1 MTIKTTAK
9 IIIATAI
16 VAVLLALFFI
26 KNMAQ
31 DAVESVPAPFGLEWG
46 MTCKEIL
53 ALSGTRPFGVGC
65 TLSELSQGLQGYIY
79 TPGFD
84 STGGLI
90 SVYAIKQHAEYPYVE
105 AEMIKRS
112 LITKYGP
119 GSGSESEKSTKWV
132 WDFADGSSILF
143 LVGKREEGAVSGFIY
158 KTSPAHALTTL
169 EEKL

>member
-1 MTIKTTAK
+1 MTIKTSAK
-9 IIIATAI
+9 IIIATVI

-53 ALSGTRPFGVGC
+53 ALSGTRTLLGC
-65 TLSELSQGLQGYIY
+65 SLISELPQGLQGYDY
-79 TPGFD
+79 GFTFD

-90 SVYAIKQHAEYPYVE
+90 SVHAIKQHAEYPYVE

-119 GSGSESEKSTKWV
+119 GSGSDSGKSTKWD

-143 LVGKREEGAVSGFIY
+143 LVGGEEEKFVSGLIY
-158 KTSPAHALTTL
+158 TTSTTHALTTL